1 MKVRIARKELAD
13 GFAAGADRKLAEREK
28 FIMRAFEEPD
38 NSADFLDIAEFLN
51 TDIRFYRMAAA
62 YYGGDID
69 SLDTGD
75 EEDLLVLASAKGISP
90 KLYAKYLREI
100 GPSAAKEEKVTHQ
113 ALGEL
118 KRAIADTVVVIQ

>member
-1 MKVRIARKELAD
+1 MAD
-13 GFAAGADRKLAEREK
+13 RFSTGADRKLSEREK

-75 EEDLLVLASAKGISP
+75 EEDLLVLASAKDISP

-100 GPSAAKEEKVTHQ
+100 GPSVKEEKVTHQ
-113 ALGEL
+113 ALKEL

>member
-1 MKVRIARKELAD
+1 MKVRVARKELAD

-75 EEDLLVLASAKGISP
+75 EEDLLVLASAKDISP

-100 GPSAAKEEKVTHQ
+100 GPSAKEEKVTHQ
-113 ALGEL
+113 ALKEL